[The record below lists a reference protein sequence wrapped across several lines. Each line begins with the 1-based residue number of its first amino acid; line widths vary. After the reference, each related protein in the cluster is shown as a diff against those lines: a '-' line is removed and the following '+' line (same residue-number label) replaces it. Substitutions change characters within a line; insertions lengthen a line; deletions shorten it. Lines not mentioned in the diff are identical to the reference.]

1 MARVVRVPLLDVN
14 VLVALFDG
22 DHVHHD
28 AAHDWF
34 AGVRGRGWATTPLT
48 ENGAVRV
55 LSNPAYHAA
64 ALTASTT
71 REHLRRFCG
80 LDGHRFWPC
89 DVSLLDEVLIAHA
102 AVTHRQVT
110 DVYLLALAVKHD
122 GCLAT
127 FDTSIP
133 LPVVMGASAK
143 HLLVLGA

>member
-1 MARVVRVPLLDVN
+1 MARVPLLDVN

-34 AGVRGRGWATTPLT
+34 VGVGSGGWATTPLT
-48 ENGAVRV
+48 ENGAIRV

-71 REHLRRFCG
+71 REHLRRLCR
-80 LDGHRFWPC
+80 LVGHRFWPS
-89 DVSLLDEVLIAHA
+89 DVSLLGKDVLTAHA
-102 AVTHRQVT
+102 AVTHRQLT

-133 LPVVMGASAK
+133 LSVVMGASAK

>member
-1 MARVVRVPLLDVN
+1 MTRVALLDVN

-34 AGVRGRGWATTPLT
+34 THARRRGWATTPIT
-48 ENGAVRV
+48 ENGAIRI

-64 ALTASTT
+64 ALTASSM
-71 REHLRRFCG
+71 REHLQRFCA
-80 LDGHRFWPC
+80 LEGHRFWPG
-89 DVSLLDEVLIAHA
+89 DVSLLGTEVIVPHA
-102 AVTHRQVT
+102 AVTHRQLT

-127 FDTSIP
+127 FDASIP
-133 LPVVMGASAK
+133 MSVVAGASAK
-143 HLLVLGA
+143 HLLTLGA